1 MPVRCAAGQLARS
14 ARVAPTHQAT
24 GQLSASTFQHGGPT
38 KDIMRALLI
47 GGTGF
52 IGSWLT
58 PELQRLG
65 AEVAVLTRGR
75 SAHAGPD
82 GLTRIVGDR
91 KTLRESE
98 TAIRALA
105 PDVVIDLVLSSGTQA
120 RELMD
125 VLRGITGRVVAL
137 SSMDVY
143 RACGVLH
150 MLEEG
155 PLEPVPLTEES
166 ALRTKL
172 ATYPPVQVAMLQ
184 QVFGW
189 LDQEYDKIPV
199 ERAILGD
206 PDLPATI
213 LRLPMVYGP
222 GDPLHRF
229 FPLVRRMDDG
239 RRAILM
245 STAAAAWRS
254 PRGFVGNVA
263 AAIALAA
270 TSDKAVGRIYNVA
283 EQPSYSELEW
293 ATRVAGVVGWK
304 GAIVVVP
311 PDEMPSHL
319 RMPGNFD
326 QHWSVDATRIR
337 SELGYAERVDLDTAI
352 AQTVAWERAN
362 PPARPLAPVDY
373 EAEDAAIAAQLSPR
387 A

>member
-1 MPVRCAAGQLARS
+1 
-14 ARVAPTHQAT
+14 
-24 GQLSASTFQHGGPT
+24 
-38 KDIMRALLI
+38 MRALLI

-52 IGSWLT
+52 IGSYLI

-65 AEVAVLTRGR
+65 ADVAVLTRGR
-75 SAHAGPD
+75 SANAGPD
-82 GLTRIVGDR
+82 GLTRIIGDR
-91 KTLRESE
+91 KALRDSE
-98 TAIRALA
+98 AAIRAFA
-105 PDVVIDLVLSSGTQA
+105 PDIVIDLVLSSGTQA
-120 RELMD
+120 RELMR
-125 VLRGITGRVVAL
+125 VLRGIAGRVVAL

-155 PLEPVPLTEES
+155 PLEPVPLTEQS

-172 ATYPPVQVAMLQ
+172 ATYPPAQLAAVQ
-184 QVFGW
+184 QVYGW
-189 LDQEYDKIPV
+189 LDDEYDKIPV
-199 ERAILGD
+199 ERAILAD
-206 PDLPATI
+206 ADLPATI

-245 STAAAAWRS
+245 STAGAAWRS

-293 ATRVAGVVGWK
+293 ATRVAAAVGWK
-304 GAIVVVP
+304 GAFLVLP
-311 PDEMPSHL
+311 PDEMPAHL
-319 RMPGNFD
+319 RMPGKFE
-326 QHWSVDATRIR
+326 QHWSVDTTRIR
-337 SELGYAERVDLDTAI
+337 SEIGYSDAVDLDTAI

-362 PPARPLAPVDY
+362 PPARPLAPIDY
-373 EAEDAAIAAQLSPR
+373 EAEDAAVAAALSS
-387 A
+387 

>member
-1 MPVRCAAGQLARS
+1 
-14 ARVAPTHQAT
+14 
-24 GQLSASTFQHGGPT
+24 
-38 KDIMRALLI
+38 MRALLI

-52 IGSWLT
+52 IGSYLT

-65 AEVAVLTRGR
+65 VEVAVLTRGH
-75 SAHAGPD
+75 SALAGPD
-82 GLTRIVGDR
+82 DLTRIIGDR
-91 KTLRESE
+91 KKLRESE
-98 TAIRALA
+98 AAIRAFA

-120 RELMD
+120 RELMG
-125 VLRGITGRVVAL
+125 VLRGVTGRVVAL

-150 MLEEG
+150 MLEDG
-155 PLEPVPLTEES
+155 PLEPVPLTERS

-172 ATYPPVQVAMLQ
+172 ATYPPEQLSVVQEVY
-184 QVFGW
+184 GW
-189 LDQEYDKIPV
+189 LDEEYDKIPV

-213 LRLPMVYGP
+213 LRLPMIYGP
-222 GDPLHRF
+222 GDPLHRI

-245 STAAAAWRS
+245 STAGAVWRS

-270 TSDKAVGRIYNVA
+270 TSAKAVGRIYNVA

-293 ATRVAGVVGWK
+293 ATRVTAAVGWK
-304 GAIVVVP
+304 GAFVVLP

-326 QHWSVDATRIR
+326 QHWSVDTTRIR
-337 SELGYAERVDLDTAI
+337 SELGYADAVDLETAI
-352 AQTVAWERAN
+352 AETVSWERAN
-362 PPARPLAPVDY
+362 PPARPLAPIDY
-373 EAEDAAIAAQLSPR
+373 DAEDAAIAAALSS
-387 A
+387 

>member
-1 MPVRCAAGQLARS
+1 
-14 ARVAPTHQAT
+14 
-24 GQLSASTFQHGGPT
+24 
-38 KDIMRALLI
+38 MRALLI

-52 IGSWLT
+52 IGSCLT

-65 AEVAVLTRGR
+65 ADVAVLTRGR
-75 SAHAGPD
+75 SANRGPD
-82 GLTRIVGDR
+82 GLTRIIGDR
-91 KTLRESE
+91 KTLRDSE
-98 TAIRALA
+98 AAIRAFA
-105 PDVVIDLVLSSGTQA
+105 PDVVIDLVLSSGAQA
-120 RELMD
+120 RELMS
-125 VLRGITGRVVAL
+125 VLRGIASRVVAL

-155 PLEPVPLTEES
+155 PLEPVPLTEQS

-172 ATYPPVQVAMLQ
+172 ATYPPAQIAVVQ
-184 QVFGW
+184 QVYGW
-189 LDQEYDKIPV
+189 LDDEYDKIPV
-199 ERAILGD
+199 EHAILGD
-206 PDLPATI
+206 ADLPATI

-229 FPLVRRMDDG
+229 FPLVRRMDDR

-245 STAAAAWRS
+245 STATAVWRS

-270 TSDKAVGRIYNVA
+270 TSAKAVGRIYNVA

-293 ATRVAGVVGWK
+293 ATRVATAVGWK
-304 GAIVVVP
+304 GAFVVLP
-311 PDEMPSHL
+311 PDEMPLHL
-319 RMPGNFD
+319 RMPGNFE

-337 SELGYAERVDLDTAI
+337 SELGYTDTVDRDTAI
-352 AQTVAWERAN
+352 AETIAWERAN
-362 PPARPLAPVDY
+362 PPDRPLAPIDY
-373 EAEDAAIAAQLSPR
+373 EAEDAVIAARLSPR

>member
-1 MPVRCAAGQLARS
+1 MRRNLV
-14 ARVAPTHQAT
+14 
-24 GQLSASTFQHGGPT
+24 
-38 KDIMRALLI
+38 RALLI
-47 GGTGF
+47 GGAGF
-52 IGSWLT
+52 IGSYLT
-58 PELQRLG
+58 PELLRLG

-75 SAHAGPD
+75 SAARSSD
-82 GLTRIVGDR
+82 GLTRIIGDR
-91 KTLRESE
+91 KRLHESAA
-98 TAIRALA
+98 AIRAFA

-120 RELMD
+120 RELMS
-125 VLRGITGRVVAL
+125 VVRGIAGRVVAL

-150 MLEEG
+150 LLEEG

-172 ATYPPVQVAMLQ
+172 ATYPPAQVAMLQ

-189 LDQEYDKIPV
+189 LDEEYDKIPV

-206 PDLPATI
+206 ADLPATI

-229 FPLVRRMDDG
+229 YPLVRRMDDG

-245 STAAAAWRS
+245 STVAAAWRS

-293 ATRVAGVVGWK
+293 ATRVALEVGWK
-304 GAIVVVP
+304 GAFVVLP
-311 PDEMPSHL
+311 PDEMPPHL
-319 RMPGNFD
+319 RMPGNFA

-337 SELGYAERVDLDTAI
+337 SELAYDDPVDLDTAI
-352 AQTVAWERAN
+352 AETVAWERAN
-362 PPARPLAPVDY
+362 PPGQPLAPLDY
-373 EAEDAAIAAQLSPR
+373 DAEEVAIARLSS
-387 A
+387 

>member
-1 MPVRCAAGQLARS
+1 
-14 ARVAPTHQAT
+14 
-24 GQLSASTFQHGGPT
+24 
-38 KDIMRALLI
+38 MRALLI

-52 IGSWLT
+52 IGSFLT

-65 AEVAVLTRGR
+65 VDVAVLTRGR
-75 SAHAGPD
+75 SASPRLE
-82 GLTRIVGDR
+82 GLTRIIGDR
-91 KTLRESE
+91 KQLRESAA
-98 TAIRALA
+98 AIRAFA

-120 RELMD
+120 RELMS
-125 VLRGITGRVVAL
+125 VLRGIAGRVVAL

-150 MLEEG
+150 LLEEG
-155 PLEPVPLTEES
+155 PLEPVPLTEQS
-166 ALRTKL
+166 ALRTRL
-172 ATYPPVQVAMLQ
+172 ATYPPAQIAVLQ
-184 QVFGW
+184 EVFGW
-189 LDQEYDKIPV
+189 LDEEYDKIPV

-206 PDLPATI
+206 PDVPATI

-229 FPLVRRMDDG
+229 FPLARRMDDG

-270 TSDKAVGRIYNVA
+270 TSDNAVGRTYNVA

-293 ATRVAGVVGWK
+293 ATRVAAAVGWK
-304 GAIVVVP
+304 GAFVVLP

-319 RMPGNFD
+319 RMPGNFE

-337 SELGYAERVDLDTAI
+337 SELGYTDPVDLDIAV

-373 EAEDAAIAAQLSPR
+373 EAEDAALAALGTSSS
-387 A
+387 